1 MPLPTGA
8 QSLSP
13 QFRVKINGQL
23 LPQAIAPDLMSI
35 EVSEDLDALNMF
47 TLTLNIWDLAN
58 GQLQW
63 IDDDRFALGMPV
75 EIRLGYH
82 QQIPDI
88 PLIVGEIVGIEPEF
102 RADVAPKMV
111 VRGYDFRHRLMRS
124 TETRVFTKMS
134 DLSMLKQIAQEA
146 GLKGGKT
153 DFLIRHDH
161 VLQRNQSNFD
171 FLQGRATR
179 YGHRLGILKDKTGK
193 TIDFMPV
200 SPEPRVDLTLE
211 RQDLIEFSP
220 RLSAMGLLGEVEVR
234 QWNHIGFKSQLVT
247 SYAAAP
253 VYEKAKEVA
262 NAYGSGK
269 VQILDQ
275 QVADTNEAEKV
286 AAGQASLS
294 AMSTFTGEGLC
305 DGNPKLQVGKIL
317 KLEGLGTQ
325 FSGNYLVT
333 ATTHR
338 YTRWSGYQTE
348 FTVRRSTP

>member
-13 QFRVKINGQL
+13 QFRVKINGQR
-23 LPQAIAPDLMSI
+23 LPQAIAPDVMSI

-63 IDDDRFALGMPV
+63 IDDDRFALGMPI

-82 QQIPDI
+82 QQIPEI

-102 RADVAPKMV
+102 RADASPKMV

-134 DLSMLKQIAQEA
+134 DLSMLKQIAQDA
-146 GLKGGKT
+146 GLKGGKK
-153 DFLIRHDH
+153 DFLIQHDH
-161 VLQRNQSNFD
+161 VFQRNQSNFD

-179 YGHRLGILKDKTGK
+179 YGHRLGILKDKMGK
-193 TIDFMPV
+193 TIDFVPVV
-200 SPEPRVDLTLE
+200 SPKPRVDLTLE

-234 QWNHIGFKSQLVT
+234 QRDHSGAQGIII
-247 SYAAAP
+247 SYSTVSA
-253 VYEKAKEVA
+253 YGKAKGVA

-275 QVADTNEAEKV
+275 RVIDTNEAEKV
-286 AAGQASLS
+286 AAGQANLS
-294 AMSTFTGEGLC
+294 AMSTFTGEGIC
-305 DGNPKLQVGKIL
+305 EGNPQLQVGKTL
-317 KLEGLGTQ
+317 KLEGLGAQ

-348 FTVRRSTP
+348 FTVRRSAP

>member
-1 MPLPTGA
+1 MPPVSSAQALAPAFAVKLNGQSLPTA
-8 QSLSP
+8 M
-13 QFRVKINGQL
+13 
-23 LPQAIAPDLMSI
+23 APDLMSI
-35 EVSEDLDALNMF
+35 EVSEDLDSLNMF
-47 TLTLNIWDLAN
+47 TLTLNIWSFIDSS
-58 GQLQW
+58 LQW
-63 IDDDRFALGMPV
+63 IDDPQLALGVPV

-82 QQIPDI
+82 QQLPQV
-88 PLIVGEIVGIEPEF
+88 PLIVGEIVGLEPEF
-102 RADVAPKMV
+102 KADAAPTMV

-134 DLSMLKQIAQEA
+134 DLSMLKQIAQDA
-146 GLKGGKT
+146 GLKGGNT

-193 TIDFMPV
+193 TIDFVPV
-200 SPEPRVDLTLE
+200 VNPKPRVDLTLE

-234 QWNHIGFKSQLVT
+234 QRDHNGAQGIISADSAVSAYG
-247 SYAAAP
+247 
-253 VYEKAKEVA
+253 KAKGVA

-275 QVADTNEAEKV
+275 RVVDTNEAEKV
-286 AAGQASLS
+286 AAGQANLLG
-294 AMSTFTGEGLC
+294 MSTFTGEGIC
-305 DGNPKLQVGKIL
+305 DGNPQLQVGKTL

-325 FSGNYLVT
+325 FTGNYLVT

-348 FTVRRSTP
+348 FTVRRSTT